1 MFNTALRA
9 RISLG
14 QHVLSGVNATAVLSV
29 PTSHE
34 SPGGIAMDAVT
45 VLDKALDERCY
56 VCARGFTL
64 SVGNA

>member
-14 QHVLSGVNATAVLSV
+14 QHVRRKRYCGLNV